1 MNDFS
6 AGSYSSAAQRLQ
18 NVLASPGWAEAPVV
32 YLFLGNA
39 DLRLGRLRQA
49 QDAYQ
54 AALRL
59 EPDYARAQF
68 GLAELQFQRACGGW
82 QLSGSGRSRAG
93 SYELRGAGH
102 QLKRK
107 R

>member
-68 GLAELQFQRACGGW
+68 GLAELQFQRACGG
-82 QLSGSGRSRAG
+82 GSSPDPAGLARAVTSCVG
-93 SYELRGAGH
+93 PATN
-102 QLKRK
+102 
-107 R
+107 